1 MRNIIEHTLVSLD
14 GVSTGAA
21 IPRFGEYRDDEEYNR
36 DRLDQALSCE
46 ALLIGRTTYELFAKN
61 FPIRTDP
68 WGERINAMPKYVFSS
83 TLEKA
88 DWNNTTIIRGN
99 VVAEVTKLK
108 QQEGRDL
115 LIYGSALLTETL
127 LKHHLIDALGL
138 SIFPFVLG
146 QGKQLFRQSD
156 HPALTLV
163 ETKSF
168 SRGIVMLTYE
178 PQY

>member
-1 MRNIIEHTLVSLD
+1 MRTIIEHTLVSLD

-88 DWNNTTIIRGN
+88 DGARLCPGSPRGHRCLSGN
-99 VVAEVTKLK
+99 VD
-108 QQEGRDL
+108 R
-115 LIYGSALLTETL
+115 
-127 LKHHLIDALGL
+127 
-138 SIFPFVLG
+138 
-146 QGKQLFRQSD
+146 
-156 HPALTLV
+156 
-163 ETKSF
+163 
-168 SRGIVMLTYE
+168 RGFG
-178 PQY
+178 PCA